1 MPVKQYKP
9 TSPARRFASVVDYRE
24 LTKKR
29 PEPSLIE
36 PLSKTG
42 GRNNQGRITCRHIGG
57 GNKNQYR
64 RIDFKRNKVDI
75 TARVESIEYDPNRT
89 CFIALLCYQDGERR
103 YILAP
108 KELQVGEIVL
118 AGEKVEPKTGNCM
131 PLKNIPLGMLVHNLE
146 LKLKK
151 GGQLIRSAGSFGQI
165 MAKEGKYVH
174 VLLPSGEIRKVDQNC
189 KATIGQLSNIDWNK
203 IWWGK
208 AGRSRWRG
216 IRPTVRGS
224 AMNPVAHP
232 MGGGEG
238 RRGGGRHP
246 CSPTGKLAKG
256 GKTRKRNKH
265 SNIFIVRKRKGR

>member
-1 MPVKQYKP
+1 
-9 TSPARRFASVVDYRE
+9 
-24 LTKKR
+24 
-29 PEPSLIE
+29 
-36 PLSKTG
+36 
-42 GRNNQGRITCRHIGG
+42 
-57 GNKNQYR
+57 
-64 RIDFKRNKVDI
+64 
-75 TARVESIEYDPNRT
+75 
-89 CFIALLCYQDGERR
+89 
-103 YILAP
+103 
-108 KELQVGEIVL
+108 
-118 AGEKVEPKTGNCM
+118 
-131 PLKNIPLGMLVHNLE
+131 
-146 LKLKK
+146 
-151 GGQLIRSAGSFGQI
+151 
-165 MAKEGKYVH
+165 
-174 VLLPSGEIRKVDQNC
+174 RKVDQNC